1 MSGILHFV
9 LVDIRAACE
18 LLDVIHS
25 LDKSGGEV
33 TIEHYDVV
41 REEIAYREKDSFW
54 INGISVINA
63 VIGMTAVALF
73 VLASQQAIITKS
85 APFGSST
92 EWHKI
97 GLVASVY
104 IKFFIF
110 AFLVF
115 LEVAK
120 ANEKASDLVKT
131 LGVIICKRKGPMHF
145 PLYTLFQP
153 IEFKIFNYRVT
164 KANIYGLFFSFHFS
178 GHSSPLQ
185 PPRFTRII

>member
-63 VIGMTAVALF
+63 VDSL
-73 VLASQQAIITKS
+73 
-85 APFGSST
+85 
-92 EWHKI
+92 
-97 GLVASVY
+97 
-104 IKFFIF
+104 
-110 AFLVF
+110 
-115 LEVAK
+115 
-120 ANEKASDLVKT
+120 
-131 LGVIICKRKGPMHF
+131 R
-145 PLYTLFQP
+145 
-153 IEFKIFNYRVT
+153 
-164 KANIYGLFFSFHFS
+164 SFR
-178 GHSSPLQ
+178 
-185 PPRFTRII
+185 PRFEREILPSEVPSLAGQSTLDL